1 MNSENLGSML
11 DVTPPPI
18 GESAKIPLPPPL
30 PTSADVSTPGQS
42 PAASLW
48 RWNDRLA
55 AVAILLSVAL
65 ASLWV
70 GRLIGRAE
78 ATAQIPPATPL
89 PLELPLPVLPQLEF
103 VPPPAPKKI
112 AESDPTHLTN
122 EAPQLPVNVAA
133 PAELDDGEVK
143 PLSPIAAALAPR
155 EIPIAASEVPVAEVA
170 PETLPPESQVANTTL
185 ALAGPLPDR
194 PSPSPVTTISVPQR
208 PDVCLAE
215 QTYEDRKLQT
225 ALDWSLSVSDAALE
239 ATEEGKLVFLI
250 HVSGNFESP
259 GFT

>member
-1 MNSENLGSML
+1 MNSENLDSML
-11 DVTPPPI
+11 DVSPPPI
-18 GESAKIPLPPPL
+18 GEPAEGPLPPPL
-30 PTSADVSTPGQS
+30 PTSADVSPPGQS

-65 ASLWV
+65 VSLWV

-78 ATAQIPPATPL
+78 ATAQIPPPTPL
-89 PLELPLPVLPQLEF
+89 PQELPSPVLPRLEM
-103 VPPPAPKKI
+103 VTPPAPKKI
-112 AESDPTHLTN
+112 AEADPAHLTN

-133 PAELDDGEVK
+133 PAEMSK
-143 PLSPIAAALAPR
+143 PLSPIAAALTPR
-155 EIPIAASEVPVAEVA
+155 EIPIAASEVPVAEVISI
-170 PETLPPESQVANTTL
+170 TLPPESQVANTIPT
-185 ALAGPLPDR
+185 AVGPLSAN
-194 PSPSPVTTISVPQR
+194 PSPNPVTTISVPQR

-215 QTYEDRKLQT
+215 QTFEDRKLQT
-225 ALDWSLSVSDAALE
+225 ALNWSLSVNDAALE

>member
-194 PSPSPVTTISVPQR
+194 PSTSPVTTISVPQR